1 MWTKSSSRK
10 VVTLLII
17 SLWLTRCLGMDS
29 ISANESLS
37 DGQTIVSTKNLFVL
51 GFFSPGASSRRYVGI
66 WHNNQGNR
74 TVVWVGNRND
84 PLLDASGVLMFD
96 SNGSLIVAQGGR
108 SFTVAYGQGAKD
120 MKATILDTGNL
131 VLSSM
136 ANPSRYTWQSFDS
149 PTDTWLPEMNIGLR
163 TTNQSLISWRSN
175 DDPAMG
181 DYTLGM
187 DPAGLSQFFIWW
199 RGNVF
204 WTSGRWNG
212 DMFSLIPELKFFTT
226 IPIFFKCSNFTN
238 DINCTYSANPS
249 DRMTKIVLNSIGS
262 LSIMQF
268 DSLAQSWILLWK
280 QPSTCEVPNICGAFS
295 VCNNNAMPKCVCTR
309 GFVPQDIVAYSNGY
323 FRGGC
328 IRQVKLQCSSDEF
341 LDIPNVRLP
350 DNRNKLPVTSLR
362 ECKLACLLN
371 CSSCTAYAYS
381 QLDGCSLWYGDLMNL
396 QDGYDVDGAGTLYL
410 RLAPSEL
417 ESGGSSG
424 HKLVWMAGVIPS
436 FALLFFCSL
445 SFVHWRRRRQRK
457 GKEKIHAHQSLMT
470 LDTDSAI
477 KLWESEEAGSH
488 FVLFSFSQLANSTN
502 NFSEQNKLGEGGFGP
517 VYKVILFF
525 NFMASDLLGSMLKGN
540 LQNGQD
546 IAVKRLATNSGQ
558 GLVEFKNEVLLIA
571 KLQHVNLV
579 RLLGCCIQ
587 GEEKILIYEY
597 MPNKSLDFFLFEKSR
612 RIVLDWAKRIHII
625 EGIAHGLLYLHK
637 HSRLKIIHRD
647 LKASNI
653 LLDIDMNPKI
663 SDFGMARIFGSKE
676 TQANT
681 NRIVGTYGYMA
692 PEYAMEGIFSVKSD
706 VFSFGVLLLEIISGM
721 RNAGSHRRGNS
732 LNLLG
737 HAWELWKEGRW
748 SDLVDPSTRDAYPEH
763 RVLRCVHVGLM
774 CVQEKAADR
783 PTMNDVVSML
793 TSESIIIPD
802 PKQPAFLS
810 IVLPTEMD
818 TDDGSSFSL
827 NGITITELDGR

>member
-1 MWTKSSSRK
+1 
-10 VVTLLII
+10 
-17 SLWLTRCLGMDS
+17 MDS

-37 DGQTIVSTKNLFVL
+37 DGQTIVSMKKLFVL

-66 WHNNQGNR
+66 WHNNLGNR

-84 PLLDASGVLMFD
+84 PLLNASGVLMFD
-96 SNGSLIVAQGGR
+96 SNGNLVVAQGGR
-108 SFTVAYGQGAKD
+108 SFTVAYGKGAKD
-120 MKATILDTGNL
+120 MKATILDSGNL

-163 TTNQSLISWRSN
+163 TTNRSLISWRSN

-187 DPAGLSQFFIWW
+187 DPA
-199 RGNVF
+199 
-204 WTSGRWNG
+204 
-212 DMFSLIPELKFFTT
+212 
-226 IPIFFKCSNFTN
+226 
-238 DINCTYSANPS
+238 
-249 DRMTKIVLNSIGS
+249 
-262 LSIMQF
+262 
-268 DSLAQSWILLWK
+268 
-280 QPSTCEVPNICGAFS
+280 
-295 VCNNNAMPKCVCTR
+295 
-309 GFVPQDIVAYSNGY
+309 
-323 FRGGC
+323 
-328 IRQVKLQCSSDEF
+328 
-341 LDIPNVRLP
+341 
-350 DNRNKLPVTSLR
+350 
-362 ECKLACLLN
+362 
-371 CSSCTAYAYS
+371 AYAYS

-396 QDGYDVDGAGTLYL
+396 QDGYDVDGAGTLCL

-417 ESGGSSG
+417 ESGRSSG
-424 HKLVWMAGVIPS
+424 HKLVWMAGVIPF

-445 SFVHWRRRRQRK
+445 SFILWRRRHQRK
-457 GKEKIHAHQSLMT
+457 GKEKIHAHHSLMT

-517 VYKVILFF
+517 VY
-525 NFMASDLLGSMLKGN
+525 KGN

-612 RIVLDWAKRIHII
+612 RIVLDWAKRIQII

-681 NRIVGTYGYMA
+681 NRVVGTYGYMA
-692 PEYAMEGIFSVKSD
+692 PEYAMEGIFSFKSD
-706 VFSFGVLLLEIISGM
+706 VFSFGVLLLEIISGT

-748 SDLVDPSTRDAYPEH
+748 SDLVDQSTRDAYPEH

-774 CVQEKAADR
+774 CVQEQAADR
-783 PTMNDVVSML
+783 PTMNDVISML

-818 TDDGSSFSL
+818 ADDGSSLSL